1 MTTVLTGGD
10 SFTAHIMKGNVAWP
24 NHIKTG
30 SLNGID
36 TRVINVSEMASDNV
50 LIARNVIKGL
60 EKWGDD
66 ISHVIVG
73 WSDPN
78 RFSLYVNQEHPLYM
92 DIYNVMKGEPGFTNQ
107 IITGEWECSSAG
119 SFIKPGG
126 GYDVWKTKSDIVNKM
141 VKEYIKNYHT
151 REEQMMRTLE
161 SILLVQ
167 EYCGNNEIDL
177 LNFKAW
183 DTDLF
188 HTEYPMTKHLEKLI
202 DKDKWWFYNKKS
214 GMKEWCI
221 GKGLEDMPGGHPAT
235 EAQYL
240 FAICIIQPWLF
251 DLED

>member
-10 SFTAHIMKGNVAWP
+10 SFTAHIMENNIAWP
-24 NHIKTG
+24 NHINKG
-30 SLNGID
+30 RDPNKECK
-36 TRVINVSEMASDNV
+36 VINVSEMASDNV
-50 LIARNVIKGL
+50 LIARNIVKGL
-60 EKWGDD
+60 QKHQDD

-92 DIYNVMKGEPGFTNQ
+92 DIYEVMKNEAGFTNQ
-107 IITGEWECSSAG
+107 ILTGKWHCSTKG

-151 REEQMMRTLE
+151 REEQMMRTME
-161 SILLVQ
+161 SILFVQ
-167 EYCGNNEIDL
+167 EFCKANQIEL

-188 HTEYPMTKHLEKLI
+188 RTEYPMTKHLEKLI
-202 DKDKWWFYNKKS
+202 DKDTWWFYNKKC

-221 GKGLEDMPGGHPAT
+221 DKGFDDMPGGHPAT
-235 EAQYL
+235 EAQYIFTL
-240 FAICIIQPWLF
+240 SIIEPWLF